1 MATPIDFTMLGGR
14 LTMMWKPEPTGVFQS
29 EEATKIVMQMEKV
42 LRDQIADDISTY
54 MANYHG
60 DFEKAI
66 TPVLISIAKG
76 EKQ

>member
-29 EEATKIVMQMEKV
+29 DEATKITVEMERI
-42 LRDQIADDISTY
+42 LRDQIADDISNY

-60 DFEKAI
+60 DFTDAI
-66 TPVLISIAKG
+66 APILISIAKG
-76 EKQ
+76 EK

>member
-14 LTMMWKPEPTGVFQS
+14 LTMMWEPEPTGLFKS
-29 EEATKIVMQMEKV
+29 EEANNIVLQMEKV
-42 LRDQIADDISTY
+42 LRNQIADDIAAY
-54 MANYHG
+54 MANYYG

>member
-1 MATPIDFTMLGGR
+1 
-14 LTMMWKPEPTGVFQS
+14 MMWEPEPTGLFKS
-29 EEATKIVMQMEKV
+29 EEANNIVLQMEKV
-42 LRDQIADDISTY
+42 LRNQIADDIAAY
-54 MANYHG
+54 MANYYG